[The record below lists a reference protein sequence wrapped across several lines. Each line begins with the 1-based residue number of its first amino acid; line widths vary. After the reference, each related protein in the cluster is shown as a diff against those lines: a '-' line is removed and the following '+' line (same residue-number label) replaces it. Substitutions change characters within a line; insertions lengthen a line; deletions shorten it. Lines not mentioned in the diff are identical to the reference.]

1 MKEVEAKILNINKEN
16 IKIKLENLWAKYI
29 WTYDFKSV
37 FLENINWKICR
48 IRDEWHKTVINMKT
62 EWIILKGIKQSEEYE
77 IFFEKQFY
85 ESIIFFEKIW
95 FKKIRALRKKRT
107 NYEFLW
113 IKYSIDENYNIP
125 DTLEIEAKNID
136 EVNKW
141 ANLVWYTKNDFCWM
155 SENQVYK
162 FYNEE
167 RWLILQY
174 PDNSIPLK
182 KDILDWILKN
192 EWKEIIYNKINN
204 IDEYSEFLKWNIYYS
219 HNLWDLWEIFT
230 VIYKINHLKNN
241 NFYYY
246 NLETK
251 DYFKNFP
258 NFYNQNIHDLY
269 QWFAQVYWKYLSN
282 EITENEILTL
292 WNKTCLE
299 SYFS

>member
-48 IRDEWHKTVINMKT
+48 IRDEWDKTVINMKT
-62 EWIILKGIKQSEEYE
+62 EWIILNGIKQSEEYE

-113 IKYSIDENYNIP
+113 IKYSIDENYTIP
-125 DTLEIEAKNID
+125 DTLEIEAKNIND
-136 EVNKW
+136 VNKW
-141 ANLVWYTKNDFCWM
+141 ANLIWYTNNDFCWM

-204 IDEYSEFLKWNIYYS
+204 IDEYSEFLKWNIYYF

-230 VIYKINHLKNN
+230 VIYKLNYLKNN
-241 NFYYY
+241 NFY
-246 NLETK
+246 NSNIDIK
-251 DYFKNFP
+251 NYFVNFP
-258 NFYNQNIHDLY
+258 NFYNQNIYFLY

-282 EITENEILTL
+282 EINEDKILTL
-292 WNKTCLE
+292 WNKTFLE

>member
-1 MKEVEAKILNINKEN
+1 MREIEAKILNINKEN
-16 IKIKLENLWAKYI
+16 IIKTLTDLWAKYI
-29 WTYDFKSV
+29 WSYDLKSI

-48 IRDEWHKTVINMKT
+48 IRDEWDKTIINMKT
-62 EWIILKGIKQSEEYE
+62 EWIISDGVKQSEEYE

-95 FKKIRALRKKRT
+95 FKKIKALRKKRT

-113 IKYSIDENYNIP
+113 IQYSIDENYTIP

-167 RWLILQY
+167 RWLIFQY
-174 PDNSIPLK
+174 PESSIPFK
-182 KDILDWILKN
+182 KDILDWILKT
-192 EWKEIIYNKINN
+192 EWKEVIYNTINN
-204 IDEYSEFLKWNIYYS
+204 IDEYSEFLKWNIYYF

-230 VIYKINHLKNN
+230 IIYKINYLKNH
-241 NFYYY
+241 NFYD
-246 NLETK
+246 NTREIK
-251 DYFKNFP
+251 KYFVIFP
-258 NFYNQNIHDLY
+258 HFYNQNIHDLY
-269 QWFAQVYWKYLSN
+269 QWFVQVYWTYLSH

-292 WNKTCLE
+292 WNKTCWEL
-299 SYFS
+299 YFS